1 MKAGYRN
8 LSFIALTAALLAP
21 GAIATRA
28 VAQDDKRQEDHERHD
43 KKQTRVYDRSH
54 KDYHDWNEN
63 EGKSYRQ
70 YAGEQHQDFRE
81 YQTLNVE
88 QQDHYWNWRHSHPDG
103 DPLRANIS
111 ETV

>member
-8 LSFIALTAALLAP
+8 LSFIALTAAPLAP

-43 KKQTRVYDRSH
+43 KKQTGVYDRSH

-63 EGKSYRQ
+63 EDKSYRQ
-70 YAGEQHQDFRE
+70 YAVLQVR
-81 YQTLNVE
+81 
-88 QQDHYWNWRHSHPDG
+88 W
-103 DPLRANIS
+103 PLRAHAPPLVPADVQIS
-111 ETV
+111 ELPHCDP

>member
-63 EGKSYRQ
+63 EDKSYRQ

-81 YQTLNVE
+81 YQTLNAE
-88 QQDHYWNWRHSHPDG
+88 QQDQYWNWRHSHPDG
-103 DPLRANIS
+103 DR
-111 ETV
+111 EKR